1 MNAFLKN
8 RFDASQPILQDC
20 SPKDFDADLLCG
32 CQTLE
37 CIAAFLKDASL
48 SDILDARYRG
58 NKGMG
63 MPFLAADNDVL
74 ESLGEKRN
82 FALENAF
89 HSFVEPIVKALFPE
103 ETAQLHAKPG
113 GHLIGRFCAF
123 GFSSIRKVFGVAVA
137 VGVAVRRRQF
147 CRRAGGH

>member
-1 MNAFLKN
+1 MMNAFLKN
-8 RFDASQPILQDC
+8 RVDASQPILQDC

-37 CIAAFLKDASL
+37 YIAAFLKDASL
-48 SDILDARYRG
+48 RDILDARYRG

-103 ETAQLHAKPG
+103 EFAQHGLPQPHDQG
-113 GHLIGRFCAF
+113 
-123 GFSSIRKVFGVAVA
+123 
-137 VGVAVRRRQF
+137 
-147 CRRAGGH
+147 